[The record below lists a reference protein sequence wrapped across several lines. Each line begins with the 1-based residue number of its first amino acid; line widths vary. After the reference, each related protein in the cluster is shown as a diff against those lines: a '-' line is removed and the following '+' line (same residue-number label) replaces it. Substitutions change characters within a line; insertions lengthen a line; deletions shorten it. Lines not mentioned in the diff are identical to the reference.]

1 MKVGLFENGEPDGYT
16 AAAAATAATT
26 ATEQAQGACTCR
38 GSLSTVLW
46 QWHAN
51 LATCKGL

>member
-16 AAAAATAATT
+16 AAAAATA